1 MPNAIHL
8 IRERRARRRRNR
20 SGLRS
25 LRQWFV
31 GLLLVAA
38 IALLAITTVG
48 AMFGLEMYSEL
59 VSDLPSAE
67 YLGQAFEFS
76 NNQFFQ
82 TTRIYDRS
90 GQHLLYEVIDPR
102 AGDRQWLALEQI
114 PVRFQN
120 ATISI
125 EDQTFYQNP
134 VYDVIGILRAF
145 GSNLSRPECVFINE

>member
-31 GLLLVAA
+31 GLLLIAA

-76 NNQFFQ
+76 NNQF
-82 TTRIYDRS
+82 S
-90 GQHLLYEVIDPR
+90 YE
-102 AGDRQWLALEQI
+102 L
-114 PVRFQN
+114 
-120 ATISI
+120 
-125 EDQTFYQNP
+125 
-134 VYDVIGILRAF
+134 
-145 GSNLSRPECVFINE
+145 